1 MKSSILT
8 IGDEILIGQI
18 VDTNSAWLGKKLTE
32 LGIPVNEIISLADTK
47 ESIKKSIENAML
59 KSDLILLTG
68 GLGPTKDDVTKAA
81 IAEFLNVGTY
91 FDENLYNKISQYFIK
106 RNLPIS
112 KYVKIQ
118 STIPETAQL
127 LTNNVG
133 TAPGMLFKKD
143 NKVIISMPGVP
154 HEMKWI
160 FKNSIIPILPQLGK
174 IENNIY
180 QRTIKTIGIG
190 ETRIAAKIEDITDT
204 FPEDISLAFLPS
216 SGQVRLRV
224 MSSSQNDNTV
234 HVDKFVNQI
243 SSRLGDYVYGYDS
256 VIIEDALKDLFI
268 SKNLTLSTAES
279 CTGGYLSHRITSVP
293 GSSKYYIGSLIAYD
307 NHIKESQL
315 NVQSETLL
323 NHGAVSEA
331 TVIEMLSGL
340 LNKTGTDIGIAIS
353 GIAGPNGGTPDK
365 PVGTIWVAYGT
376 LENYKTKKLTLFKER
391 LRNIHYTATA
401 GMNLLRLF
409 VLNNT

>member
-365 PVGTIWVAYGT
+365 PVGTIWV
-376 LENYKTKKLTLFKER
+376 
-391 LRNIHYTATA
+391 
-401 GMNLLRLF
+401 
-409 VLNNT
+409 